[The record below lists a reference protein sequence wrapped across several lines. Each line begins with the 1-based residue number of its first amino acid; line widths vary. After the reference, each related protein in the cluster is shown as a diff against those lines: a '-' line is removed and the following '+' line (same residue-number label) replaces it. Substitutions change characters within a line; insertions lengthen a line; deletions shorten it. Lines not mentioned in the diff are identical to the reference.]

1 MNECKRVLGND
12 GPVQQAQFK
21 MLGPDTAGGVW
32 PMCRFEY
39 SALSVNLPY
48 GNGQIYDVSVFEMNT
63 MCRDGPSVQP
73 QIGQLLGKRLKDSY
87 NILAHLDHE
96 TFEKLKRADPAA
108 IAKAFEQACSTT

>member
-21 MLGPDTAGGVW
+21 MLGPDTTGGVW
-32 PMCRFEY
+32 PKCHFEY

-48 GNGQIYDVSVFEMNT
+48 GREVYNVSVFEMNT
-63 MCRDGPSVQP
+63 VCRDGPSVNP
-73 QIGQLLGKRLKDSY
+73 QIGQLIGRRLKDSY

-96 TFEKLKRADPAA
+96 TFEKLKRADPAV
-108 IAKAFEQACSTT
+108 IAKAFEQARSIT